1 MSVVTSWAQKAPF
14 LKQVQLIGAAAAAI
28 ERVRVEKLAG
38 IPGRKAYEQSVAA
51 KQEPHVL
58 RLPEVVGCNIQ
69 ISDVI
74 TLAGD
79 AGKPFAIFHIE
90 DKWTAQPKLE
100 AEARFGTQDESDPR
114 VKALLEAGTIFF
126 GGSVTF
132 L

>member
-14 LKQVQLIGAAAAAI
+14 LKQVTLTGQASAAI
-28 ERVRVEKLAG
+28 ERVRAEKLAG
-38 IPGRKAYEQSVAA
+38 IPGRKAYEQAVAD

-69 ISDVI
+69 IADVI

-79 AGKPFAIFHIE
+79 AGQPFAIFHIE
-90 DKWTAQPKLE
+90 DKWTGHPKLE
-100 AEARFGTQDESDPR
+100 AEARWGTQDAIDPR
-114 VKALLEAGTIFF
+114 VKALIDAGTIFF
-126 GGSVTF
+126 GGTVTF